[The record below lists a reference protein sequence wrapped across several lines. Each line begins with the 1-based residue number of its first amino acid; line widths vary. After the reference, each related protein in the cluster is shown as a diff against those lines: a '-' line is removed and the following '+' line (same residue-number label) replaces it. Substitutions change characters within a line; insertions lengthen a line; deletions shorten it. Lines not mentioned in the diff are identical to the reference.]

1 MSCIDFLRER
11 FLEAAS
17 KDAMI
22 WRDKAYSYSWLLGS
36 IDSWRST
43 LGSWRIGSGRVVF
56 FKADFSPDSVALFLA
71 LTEEGAILIP
81 TTEAAEPEKSERIL
95 ISQAQSFIRQNP
107 DGSCDVSDLPGTA
120 EAPLYQRL
128 RESGHPGLVLFSS
141 GSSGKPKA
149 VVHDLTSLLE
159 KFKAKRHSRR
169 TVLFLLF
176 DHIGGINT
184 LLYTLSNGGC
194 VVIVEDRSPE
204 SVLAAIQKHSVEVLP
219 TTPTFLNM
227 ILLSGVYERYDLSSL
242 KLVTYGTEPMPEST
256 LKRFHQTFPQAEL
269 LQTYGL
275 SEFGIL
281 RSKSKSSDSLWVK
294 VGGEGFQTRVVD
306 GILQVKAHSAML
318 GYLNAPSPFTEDGW
332 FITGDS
338 VETDGEYLKILG
350 RKSDLINVGGQ
361 KVNPVE
367 VESVI
372 REMEEVLDATVYGE
386 KNYLFGNYVC
396 AKVSTRGLKE
406 DSGEFSKR
414 LKKFCATKLEGYK
427 VPVKVIFT
435 DETAPTARFK
445 KARNA

>member
-1 MSCIDFLRER
+1 
-11 FLEAAS
+11 
-17 KDAMI
+17 MI
-22 WRDKAYSYSWLLGS
+22 WRDKAYSYSWFLGS
-36 IDSWRST
+36 VDSWRKK
-43 LGSWRIGSGRVVF
+43 LESWRIGAGRVVF

-71 LTEEGAILIP
+71 LTEAGAILIP
-81 TTEAAEPEKSERIL
+81 TTEAAESEKSERIL
-95 ISQAQSFIRQNP
+95 ISQAQSFIWQNP
-107 DGSCDVSDLPGTA
+107 DGSCDVSELPGA
-120 EAPLYQRL
+120 GDAPLYQRL

-149 VVHDLTSLLE
+149 VLHDLTALLE
-159 KFKAKRHSRR
+159 KFKVKRHSRR

-194 VVIVEDRSPE
+194 VVTVEDRSPE
-204 SVLAAIQKHSVEVLP
+204 SVLAAIQKYSVEVLP

-227 ILLSGVYERYDLSSL
+227 ILLSGVYERYDLSCL
-242 KLVTYGTEPMPEST
+242 KLVSYGTEPMPEST
-256 LKRFHQTFPQAEL
+256 LKRFHKTFPRAEL

-275 SEFGIL
+275 SELGIL

-306 GILQVKAHSAML
+306 GILEVKAHSAML
-318 GYLNAPSPFTEDGW
+318 GYLNAPSPFTEEAW

-350 RKSDLINVGGQ
+350 RKSNMINVGGQ
-361 KVNPVE
+361 KVNPIE

-372 REMEEVLDATVYGE
+372 REMEGVLDATVYGE
-386 KNYLFGNYVC
+386 KNYVFGNYVC
-396 AKVSTRGLKE
+396 AKVSTGGIQE
-406 DSGEFSKR
+406 DPGEFAKR

-427 VPVKVIFT
+427 VPIKVILT
-435 DETAPTARFK
+435 GESKPTARFK